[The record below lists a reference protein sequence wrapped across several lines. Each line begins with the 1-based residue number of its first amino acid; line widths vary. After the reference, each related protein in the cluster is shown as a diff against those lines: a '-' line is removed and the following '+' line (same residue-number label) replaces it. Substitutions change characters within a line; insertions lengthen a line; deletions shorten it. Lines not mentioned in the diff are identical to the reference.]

1 MDRSNNKKKLK
12 DFIDS
17 NIYKKQS
24 RLILLQKQVKCTD
37 EEKKEME
44 KLDSEL
50 NILYQIEEICE
61 ERGRY

>member
-1 MDRSNNKKKLK
+1 MDRLNNKKKLK

-24 RLILLQKQVKCTD
+24 RLILLQKQLKYSD

>member
-1 MDRSNNKKKLK
+1 MDRLNNKKKLK

-24 RLILLQKQVKCTD
+24 RLILLQKKIKCSD

>member
-1 MDRSNNKKKLK
+1 MDRLNNKKKLK

-24 RLILLQKQVKCTD
+24 RLILLQKQIKSTD

-44 KLDSEL
+44 KLDTEL